1 MWSGSPD
8 KYVARIL
15 GSQGKTKEEIMLTTS
30 CSIKLS
36 QIKEYHPMATEQKG
50 REVEIEGVSK
60 AGAYEGAMAVIE
72 AAVKNQPEKPGLCL
86 ATEGVLIAVPTDNTG
101 AVMGE
106 EGGEHRRL
114 IEKCGLAQLQLGKRP
129 APGEGGERLLLAVGG
144 KDAIRSLVREILT
157 HLGVSPSGYV
167 TRVQK
172 RKRDDDDSE
181 VAAGHGNQVRGS
193 RKKLRNEQNI
203 KNKVKHTKSKKE
215 KHLQLQMRQKTNKAQ
230 KNEFKAWKSAGGGSG
245 FGRGHGAG
253 RGAGG
258 NGGNSGHW
266 ERRGGGGGGF
276 RGRGGKGRGRG

>member
-1 MWSGSPD
+1 
-8 KYVARIL
+8 
-15 GSQGKTKEEIMLTTS
+15 
-30 CSIKLS
+30 
-36 QIKEYHPMATEQKG
+36 MATEQKG

-60 AGAYEGAMAVIE
+60 ANAYEGAMAVIE
-72 AAVKNQPEKPGLCL
+72 AAVKTIPSTENQSEQPGLCL

-106 EGGEHRRL
+106 EGREQKRL
-114 IEKCGLAQLQLGKRP
+114 MSECCLAKLQLGKSP

-144 KDAIRSLVREILT
+144 KDAIQSLLHKILT

-215 KHLQLQMRQKTNKAQ
+215 KHLQLQMRQKANKAQ
-230 KNEFKAWKSAGGGSG
+230 KIEFRAWKSAGGGSG
-245 FGRGHGAG
+245 FGRGHGG
-253 RGAGG
+253 GGGAGG
-258 NGGNSGHW
+258 SGGHG